1 MAKSGYTV
9 KFRWK
14 QTPEVWRISVAG
26 VTRDAAEMQ
35 LRYLVKDRR
44 YVAEIQVFYSEG
56 VGRHKTTLP
65 LRWWKRTGE
74 IDIRPVLEF
83 HAELSE
89 KYLSDS

>member
-14 QTPEVWRISVAG
+14 QTPEVWRVA
-26 VTRDAAEMQ
+26 VAWATRDKAERC
-35 LRYLVKDRR
+35 LFYLVKDKK

-89 KYLSDS
+89 KYLSVS